1 MSNNVMELLQ
11 GIIGELKVIAKSE
24 TIVGEPVS
32 AGDRTV
38 IPVSRISVGFGAG
51 GGQDSKSDNTARYG
65 GGGGGGAII
74 EPIAFLVLDKD
85 KVSLLA
91 TKKKGSFDKIMEA
104 APDALAALKN
114 LAARK
119 MKSEGDSE
127 STDKD
132 DEQSD

>member
-24 TIVGEPVS
+24 TIVGDPVT

-51 GGQDSKSDNTARYG
+51 GGQDTKSENTSRYG

-74 EPIAFLVLDKD
+74 DPIAFLVLEKD

-91 TKKKGSFDKIMEA
+91 TQKKGSFDKIIAA

-119 MKSEGDSE
+119 SKGDGEDASKSPD
-127 STDKD
+127 TD
-132 DEQSD
+132 DE